1 MLFALWLLSV
11 SSETSRPV
19 QIGVYR
25 SIESCKIAATNAV
38 LVGPADSAP
47 KYSFL
52 CVQTRGEINRGPMAD
67 AGAALK
73 IADADAALRG
83 GASAAH
89 AENPS
94 CF

>member
-38 LVGPADSAP
+38 LVGPADILDFDKAKFGDGIKSVMENNKDSRLLGLWQFP
-47 KYSFL
+47 VPLRDVSDKGQFL
-52 CVQTRGEINRGPMAD
+52 
-67 AGAALK
+67 
-73 IADADAALRG
+73 
-83 GASAAH
+83 
-89 AENPS
+89 
-94 CF
+94 F

>member
-25 SIESCKIAATNAV
+25 SIEACKMAATNAV
-38 LVGPADSAP
+38 LVGPTDSAP

-52 CVQTRGEINRGPMAD
+52 CVQTRGAINPVG
-67 AGAALK
+67 GIAL
-73 IADADAALRG
+73 
-83 GASAAH
+83 
-89 AENPS
+89 
-94 CF
+94 

>member
-25 SIESCKIAATNAV
+25 NIEACKMAATNAV

-52 CVQTRGEINRGPMAD
+52 CVQTRGEINRALWGDSPIKFFAWASPQANADGP
-67 AGAALK
+67 L
-73 IADADAALRG
+73 
-83 GASAAH
+83 
-89 AENPS
+89 
-94 CF
+94 